1 MNKYIYNQILLSG
14 NSLPLP
20 LLDTSVVPY
29 GESFLLVGGC
39 HAGDNLREV
48 TDTIYKYEVLSE
60 SWTLL
65 DTREEIQTS
74 ISDCVSD
81 CVSDRVPDLP
91 GRQGRGRRDL
101 PHTVEAL
108 GRGTRSEV
116 ECWISICSVVGEV
129 SRM

>member
-20 LLDTSVVPY
+20 LQDTSVVPY

-65 DTREEIQTS
+65 DTRIPYKV
-74 ISDCVSD
+74 VSPIALM
-81 CVSDRVPDLP
+81 VDLDIFP
-91 GRQGRGRRDL
+91 
-101 PHTVEAL
+101 
-108 GRGTRSEV
+108 S
-116 ECWISICSVVGEV
+116 C
-129 SRM
+129 